1 MQMKQFGRLILLSVG
16 VLFLSGCRKLNSED
30 LTTQQRD
37 YIDETIEQTESM
49 DSSVADAS
57 NTDENMSC
65 FNAETIQKEYPDI
78 DFNQK
83 VLPLDDEIVYHL
95 SLKTRFVE
103 ESAISY
109 KEGGYYDYC
118 PFYLKINSADELAGM
133 QNLNQYFQNCE
144 ALNDPDYINFFGEET
159 INNGT
164 YLMMNITI
172 QNKSKSDRTINIS
185 NKDLEVV
192 YDDIGIYRIVEPV
205 GMFIDTDYEGNGR
218 GTEKS
223 KNEITFAGGEEI
235 TMNVVFLLTE
245 EVDKNSLYY
254 NVNNLCRNGNLYD
267 DGTWHAESE
276 GGPNLIKVVVN
287 NK

>member
-1 MQMKQFGRLILLSVG
+1 MRSFCGLVLLSVG

-65 FNAETIQKEYPDI
+65 FNAEAIQKEYPDI

-172 QNKSKSDRTINIS
+172 QND
-185 NKDLEVV
+185 
-192 YDDIGIYRIVEPV
+192 
-205 GMFIDTDYEGNGR
+205 
-218 GTEKS
+218 
-223 KNEITFAGGEEI
+223 
-235 TMNVVFLLTE
+235 
-245 EVDKNSLYY
+245 
-254 NVNNLCRNGNLYD
+254 
-267 DGTWHAESE
+267 
-276 GGPNLIKVVVN
+276 
-287 NK
+287 